1 MRWGCLRVFLIFLPL
16 SIPMPPSFPV
26 LPMDRLP
33 PEALQRVAGYF
44 QALAEPMRLE
54 LLNALRGGE
63 RSVGE
68 LARLV
73 GTSTA
78 NASRH
83 LALMAQR
90 GLVSRTARG
99 TSVYCAIADDTVYG
113 LDDIQNTTAQLAANG
128 IGNYMELTEAAGNL
142 NAVAG
147 GNADSFKSVAMMLTQ
162 TAGAG
167 KLTTENW
174 NQLADAIPGARY
186 LELEAAHL
194 SNREQPARFTE
205 ALLDFLGGDAQQPGN
220 QHRHAGLNA
229 GHDHQ
234 EDIRAAEHPAG

>member
-1 MRWGCLRVFLIFLPL
+1 MFLIFLSI

-113 LDDIQNTTAQLAANG
+113 LCDLVCGRMAAQRQLVALPPAEELQAQPRAPAARQ
-128 IGNYMELTEAAGNL
+128 A
-142 NAVAG
+142 
-147 GNADSFKSVAMMLTQ
+147 
-162 TAGAG
+162 
-167 KLTTENW
+167 
-174 NQLADAIPGARY
+174 
-186 LELEAAHL
+186 
-194 SNREQPARFTE
+194 
-205 ALLDFLGGDAQQPGN
+205 
-220 QHRHAGLNA
+220 
-229 GHDHQ
+229 
-234 EDIRAAEHPAG
+234 